1 MMRRALWFTFNNY
14 ESPVMNLKLYQL
26 WPAVGLESVYVMTTA
41 VVSTASLVCAPHQP
55 FHREVT
61 ISLYSQN
68 YLVSDSQ
75 VLFLYY

>member
-1 MMRRALWFTFNNY
+1 MKVLWWIWNCINY
-14 ESPVMNLKLYQL
+14 GQQSK
-26 WPAVGLESVYVMTTA
+26 AKGVGLESVYVMTTA
-41 VVSTASLVCAPHQP
+41 VVSTASLVCTPHQP

>member
-1 MMRRALWFTFNNY
+1 MKVLWWIWNCINY
-14 ESPVMNLKLYQL
+14 GQQSKAK
-26 WPAVGLESVYVMTTA
+26 WVGLESVYVMTTA

-55 FHREVT
+55 FHREVI